1 MFLKTKLTSTI
12 IFYQWCSCKLQTI
25 IKSYT
30 RHAKYVLACVPSWNP
45 QKTTGY
51 TSQASRCH
59 NHNHNHNHCILA
71 TETVPSHIHS
81 SHCLRWQRSRG
92 KRPRGQGQGPTP
104 RQSQVLTG
112 WLGRTPEALDTTKGR
127 WTIDRYTD
135 QLHWPHHWHC
145 QPYHQHQPCLV
156 NSIPVFRH
164 CQWAGLAEKLGT
176 FLFYFLQLYC
186 SNGIYPVGNSG
197 CFPWGKP
204 AVTEWASC
212 DSHAT
217 QPTVGMLSILVFP

>member
-1 MFLKTKLTSTI
+1 MRNMCLHACPAETHRKLLGIHPRPHAVTTTI
-12 IFYQWCSCKLQTI
+12 TTTITASLQQRQYQVI
-25 IKSYT
+25 YI
-30 RHAKYVLACVPSWNP
+30 
-45 QKTTGY
+45 
-51 TSQASRCH
+51 QA
-59 NHNHNHNHCILA
+59 
-71 TETVPSHIHS
+71 TVSAGNEAG
-81 SHCLRWQRSRG
+81 G

-204 AVTEWASC
+204 AVAEWASC